1 MYMNQIHRNTAAY
14 DKSDLTNPITQ
25 LQQYQKLLQ
34 MQLAHVGLKRH
45 GHVRVKRQQQVAQ
58 QNCNGINKYFSKI
71 NAAAS
76 QMEVGKQSSS
86 LELLSDSNNEQPSE
100 ELREIARELEC
111 PVCMNVAKPPI
122 YQCEEGH
129 IICQQCKPN
138 LENCPSCNKKYS
150 EPTIRCRFAEKLS
163 DKYSTQLSK
172 HKF

>member
-71 NAAAS
+71 NS
-76 QMEVGKQSSS
+76 TDKIQ
-86 LELLSDSNNEQPSE
+86 N
-100 ELREIARELEC
+100 
-111 PVCMNVAKPPI
+111 
-122 YQCEEGH
+122 
-129 IICQQCKPN
+129 IICM
-138 LENCPSCNKKYS
+138 PSLILTLNFCSFTFYRNYVNKK
-150 EPTIRCRFAEKLS
+150 
-163 DKYSTQLSK
+163 QLL
-172 HKF
+172 